1 MSYPEKI
8 KFARET
14 LLMTQEEL
22 ALELGV
28 TPITVCRWETGKVE
42 PSIKAKKA
50 FPLTRIMANTKE
62 QISRNMRSNKSKDTK
77 PELMLRKE
85 LWRRGLRYRKNYKP
99 LAGKPDIVFLRAQIA
114 VFVDGKMWHGYD
126 WEHPKN
132 DFKSHQD
139 FWIPKIEHNMERD
152 FEVTQNLI
160 ELGWLVLR
168 FWDFEIKKDVAAC
181 ADKIEQAYRNRT
193 ESEARDAEIQI
204 N

>member
-1 MSYPEKI
+1 
-8 KFARET
+8 
-14 LLMTQEEL
+14 MT
-22 ALELGV
+22 
-28 TPITVCRWETGKVE
+28 K
-42 PSIKAKKA
+42 
-50 FPLTRIMANTKE
+50 IMANTKE
-62 QISRNMRSNKSKDTK
+62 QLSRNMRSNKSKDTK

-126 WEHPKN
+126 WEHQKN

-181 ADKIEQAYRNRT
+181 ADKIVQAYRNRT

-204 N
+204 D